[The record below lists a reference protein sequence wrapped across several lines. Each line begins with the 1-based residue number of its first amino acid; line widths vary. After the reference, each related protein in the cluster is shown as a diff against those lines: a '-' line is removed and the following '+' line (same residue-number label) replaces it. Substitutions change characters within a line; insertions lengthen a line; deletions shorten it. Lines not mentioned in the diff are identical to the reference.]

1 MKPWTAIGVFLFCI
15 ALNLVW
21 AVNETV
27 FPSENCELEP
37 DPGMCRGMLKMW
49 FYNSTSFR
57 CETFHYGGCLGNDNK
72 FDNIDECNK
81 KCRDP
86 VLGLCALPE
95 PKQVCRTGYRGYR
108 FNALKQRCESYIYC
122 NKNLNHFA
130 TIEECEERCGKFAQ
144 DPCFLPKH
152 AGRKCTTDARMQ
164 NYWFNSESKSCELFD
179 YNGCGGNG
187 NNFVEESECWG
198 TCGKYVENNCAYP
211 INSGYSCASGSKEVV
226 FGYNTITRRCER
238 FVYSGC
244 GGYPNRF
251 QSASECWKTCG
262 LDSGS
267 KCTEPGPKNS
277 LGLVKK
283 YYYDIQT
290 DSCKS
295 SRYSPFSSKKN
306 RFDTLIDCE
315 NECKGNFTYI
325 NEIIRDESTSSI

>member
-1 MKPWTAIGVFLFCI
+1 MKALTSIGVFFFCI
-15 ALNLVW
+15 ALNLAW

-27 FPSENCELEP
+27 FPIENCELEP

-72 FDNIDECNK
+72 FDSIDECNK

-95 PKQVCRTGYRGYR
+95 PKQVCRAGYRGYR
-108 FNALKQRCESYIYC
+108 FNALKQRCESYVYC
-122 NKNLNHFA
+122 NKNSNHFT

-152 AGRKCTTDARMQ
+152 AGRNCTTDARMQ
-164 NYWFNSESKSCELFD
+164 NYWFNSESNSCELFD

-187 NNFVEESECWG
+187 NNFVEESECWS
-198 TCGKYVENNCAYP
+198 TCGKYVKNNCAYP
-211 INSGYSCASGSKEVV
+211 IKSGYSCASGSKGVV
-226 FGYNTITRRCER
+226 FGYNTKTRRCER

-262 LDSGS
+262 LNSGS

-295 SRYSPFSSKKN
+295 SRYSPFSGKKN

-325 NEIIRDESTSSI
+325 SEII